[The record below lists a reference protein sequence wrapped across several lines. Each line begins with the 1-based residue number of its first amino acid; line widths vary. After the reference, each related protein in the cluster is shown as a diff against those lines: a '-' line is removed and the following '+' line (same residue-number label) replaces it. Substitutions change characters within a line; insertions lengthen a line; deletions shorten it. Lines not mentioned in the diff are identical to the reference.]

1 MHHFFEQLARRL
13 ASEHFEEIAANRI
26 FTLIGGINP
35 HPVMTEAIPVTDD
48 RRKQRQHTLGRRLL
62 LSKGMFRLKV
72 AKNGAA
78 RTHHIHR
85 MRFSRDQFQCLFK
98 FFG

>member
-1 MHHFFEQLARRL
+1 M
-13 ASEHFEEIAANRI
+13 
-26 FTLIGGINP
+26 
-35 HPVMTEAIPVTDD
+35 
-48 RRKQRQHTLGRRLL
+48 L